1 MERSFRSNSW
11 SCGQARVRPRILGVL
26 EWPAIAQVANGSPSQ
41 QDFQTIFPINRWIP
55 LAKLLGCHCVSSS
68 PAGPP
73 IPPPQSTH
81 THETQVAAGG
91 IWHGRLRS
99 SSNLDLP
106 SPAAIFGS
114 CNLRCS
120 FAIQFHRSRTM
131 APKRASAKAGTGASR
146 SGSEGPVS
154 PARSQASS
162 SGSARDIVAM
172 AASGE
177 SRANRVTS
185 HIDELLAAQKRGR
198 EEKKRLA
205 SEMKNAKRRKGRLTK
220 RARLLTTEDLLTVV
234 ALRETDRAAR
244 EHTSET
250 DGGRNE
256 LVASEHSANEEGP
269 DDAAGA
275 GRAASPELQ
284 DAERARAASD

>member
-1 MERSFRSNSW
+1 
-11 SCGQARVRPRILGVL
+11 
-26 EWPAIAQVANGSPSQ
+26 
-41 QDFQTIFPINRWIP
+41 
-55 LAKLLGCHCVSSS
+55 
-68 PAGPP
+68 
-73 IPPPQSTH
+73 
-81 THETQVAAGG
+81 
-91 IWHGRLRS
+91 
-99 SSNLDLP
+99 
-106 SPAAIFGS
+106 
-114 CNLRCS
+114 
-120 FAIQFHRSRTM
+120 
-131 APKRASAKAGTGASR
+131 
-146 SGSEGPVS
+146 
-154 PARSQASS
+154 
-162 SGSARDIVAM
+162 M

-177 SRANRVTS
+177 SRAHRVTS
-185 HIDELLAAQKRGR
+185 HIDDLLAAQKRGR

-205 SEMKNAKRRKGRLTK
+205 SEMKNAKRRKARLTK